1 MSSLP
6 IAEVE
11 FPLAVSVTFE
21 AERFVVELSD
31 GRAIAVP
38 YAYSPRLLDATK
50 EQRADYVLIGRGDG
64 IHWPLIDEDL
74 SVAGLLRGTPAR
86 RGW

>member
-6 IAEVE
+6 VAEME
-11 FPLAVSVTFE
+11 SPRAVSVAFE

-50 EQRADYVLIGRGDG
+50 EQRADYRLIGRGDG

-86 RGW
+86 R

>member
-6 IAEVE
+6 VTEIEL
-11 FPLAVSVTFE
+11 PRAVHVAFE

-38 YAYSPRLLDATK
+38 YAYSPRLLDATA
-50 EQRADYVLIGRGDG
+50 EQRADYRLIGRGDG

-74 SVAGLLRGTPAR
+74 SVAGLLRGTPAWR
-86 RGW
+86 

>member
-6 IAEVE
+6 RTEIE
-11 FPLAVSVTFE
+11 FPRAVSVAFE

-38 YAYSPRLLDATK
+38 YAYSTRLLDATA
-50 EQRADYVLIGRGDG
+50 EQRADYRLIGRGDG
-64 IHWPLIDEDL
+64 INWPQIDEDL
-74 SVAGLLRGTPAR
+74 SVAGLLRS
-86 RGW
+86 